1 VNQDKPNGH
10 LGIGTFNLIRT
21 PLYKEFGGYE
31 ALRLCVVDD
40 IKLGQLVRRAGGR
53 HALSSAAT
61 MLNVWE
67 HLGVLCCRVFDFQRN
82 PGGNCLQTTP
92 LAVARR
98 GVCTIC
104 LCGPLL
110 RRAKLDDRNVAPAR
124 HSMAGYILSAGDS
137 AIRERA
143 LADY

>member
-1 VNQDKPNGH
+1 MEKNFFAALDYRTVR
-10 LGIGTFNLIRT
+10 GIF
-21 PLYKEFGGYE
+21 FG
-31 ALRLCVVDD
+31 VVLN
-40 IKLGQLVRRAGGR
+40 IFW
-53 HALSSAAT
+53 AACIVGPFT
-61 MLNVWE
+61 GSIW
-67 HLGVLCCRVFDFQRN
+67 GSVLQVFDFQRN

-92 LAVARR
+92 LVVARR
-98 GVCTIC
+98 GVYTIC

-143 LADY
+143 LA